1 MEKNVKK
8 KKNKIRY
15 NTGDTEEVKN
25 FIVVIIVVALIVAC
39 LYLVTRA
46 FVTKDLFTKKE
57 EATEVVT
64 PGQISYDTIV
74 MGQIFQMDQYPE
86 YYVVIYDSTNNEYTY
101 DMQDLV
107 FQYGQK
113 EKGPH
118 MYTVDLSNKTFNGSY
133 YDPENVNVKATKLSE
148 MKVGD
153 ITLLH
158 IKKGKVV
165 EYIVDYAKMK
175 KALGLK

>member
-1 MEKNVKK
+1 MSSKNIGFTIGKFAPLHKGHQLV
-8 KKNKIRY
+8 IE
-15 NTGDTEEVKN
+15 TAIQEMDEV
-25 FIVVIIVVALIVAC
+25 
-39 LYLVTRA
+39 
-46 FVTKDLFTKKE
+46 
-57 EATEVVT
+57 
-64 PGQISYDTIV
+64 
-74 MGQIFQMDQYPE
+74 
-86 YYVVIYDSTNNEYTY
+86 YVVIYDTTDSKYMY